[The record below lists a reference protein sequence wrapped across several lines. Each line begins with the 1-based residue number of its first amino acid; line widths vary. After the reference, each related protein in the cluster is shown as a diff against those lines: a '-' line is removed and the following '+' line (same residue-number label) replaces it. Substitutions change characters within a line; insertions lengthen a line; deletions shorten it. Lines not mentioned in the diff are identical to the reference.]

1 MVEIFYETLKGLEGE
16 IYDRLKPGM
25 LMDLSVIHEVE
36 FDRANICYCRKQDFK
51 MFPRVIIIDITITS
65 RVK

>member
-1 MVEIFYETLKGLEGE
+1 MKGLGGE

-51 MFPRVIIIDITITS
+51 KFPKGD
-65 RVK
+65 KH